1 MKTKSGKSH
10 FVATL
15 KKVYQ
20 DGTVIRHDG
29 YKFTAVDPLK
39 FAEQLPKRFSGAKWK
54 AEFENL
60 VNLDAD

>member
-15 KKVYQ
+15 KTTMP
-20 DGTVIRHDG
+20 DGTIKRTEN
-29 YKFTAVDPLK
+29 YRFTAMDPQK
-39 FAEQLPKRFSGAKWK
+39 FAEQLPKRFTGCKWT

-60 VNLDAD
+60 INLDE